1 MTEEQK
7 AKKREY
13 MKNYY
18 KNLSRY
24 QKEKRR
30 LKNLEQKKQKYHDKT
45 PEEKA
50 KRKEENRRSYLKNI
64 DRIKAYA
71 KAYRQKQ
78 KEKNDINRGKKGEND

>member
-7 AKKREY
+7 AKRREY

-24 QKEKRR
+24 QKE
-30 LKNLEQKKQKYHDKT
+30 
-45 PEEKA
+45 

-78 KEKNDINRGKKGEND
+78 KEKCLQNEKEKN